1 MGMVV
6 VFAASAPSAAGPS
19 AADWLTAWGT
29 LGTAVFAVAAVVVT
43 IVLAARDRRDAR
55 LLRIEDQK
63 NHELE
68 LGEERLRFARE
79 LGEEQERS
87 LRDREDAERRLR
99 DERAFAEDMRLR
111 ERREAA
117 VGALLGRIAVL
128 LPHCIQVPGLWRTLA
143 IAEAGEQSR
152 FPIVGSPVG
161 PLLET
166 QGAAESLAYGKHSE
180 VWGLAD
186 ARAARQYADL
196 VHLVQTATGESIP
209 EDLRKRAGIDLCR
222 YALWV
227 RVSLESLIATG
238 ESLDP
243 GIPACPNLTRMPVH
257 DTPWSPSVPA
267 EAWVEAIK
275 QQPGDP
281 FFVGAN

>member
-6 VFAASAPSAAGPS
+6 VLAASAPSAGGPS

-43 IVLAARDRRDAR
+43 IVLAARDR
-55 LLRIEDQK
+55 K

-79 LGEEQERS
+79 LAEAQERS

-117 VGALLGRIAVL
+117 VGALLGRIAAL
-128 LPHCIQVPGLWRTLA
+128 LPYCSGVPGLGYAGGLARETLV
-143 IAEAGEQSR
+143 EAQSA
-152 FPIVGSPVG
+152 V
-161 PLLET
+161 
-166 QGAAESLAYGKHSE
+166 QSLAHGKHSE
-180 VWGLAD
+180 VWGLGD

-196 VHLVQTATGESIP
+196 VHLVQSAVGESIP
-209 EDLRKRAGIDLCR
+209 KDFRKRAGIDLRR

-227 RVSLESLIATG
+227 RVSLESLVATG
-238 ESLDP
+238 KSLDP
-243 GIPACPNLTRMPVH
+243 GIPAFPNLKRTPVH
-257 DTPWSPSVPA
+257 DTPWQPSTPT

-281 FFVGAN
+281 FFLAAN

>member
-1 MGMVV
+1 MGMVA
-6 VFAASAPSAAGPS
+6 VFAASAPSAGPS
-19 AADWLTAWGT
+19 LADWLTAWGT
-29 LGTAVFAVAAVVVT
+29 LGTALFAVAAVVVT

-55 LLRIEDQK
+55 MLRIEDQR

-68 LGEERLRFARE
+68 LGEERLRSARD
-79 LGEEQERS
+79 LAEEQERS

-99 DERAFAEDMRLR
+99 DERAFAESVRLR
-111 ERREAA
+111 ERREVA
-117 VGALLGRIAVL
+117 VGALLGRIALL
-128 LPHCIQVPGLWRTLA
+128 LPHCDQVPGLWRTLA
-143 IAEAGEQSR
+143 IAQASEQSR
-152 FPIVGSPVG
+152 FPLRLGSPVG

-166 QGAAESLAYGKHSE
+166 GSAVESLALGKHSE

-196 VHLVQTATGESIP
+196 VHLIQTATGDSIP

-227 RVSLESLIATG
+227 RVSLENLIATG

-243 GIPACPNLTRMPVH
+243 GIPACPNLRRMPAH
-257 DTPWSPSVPA
+257 DTPWNPSTPS

-281 FFVGAN
+281 FFFPAN